1 MNAQFG
7 IPGDGKR
14 TGPDDDRPP
23 WILIMF
29 GIALLVVVLAIV
41 LL

>member
-14 TGPDDDRPP
+14 TGPDDDRPS
-23 WILIMF
+23 WMV
-29 GIALLVVVLAIV
+29 IALGVVFLIVVLVFIV
-41 LL
+41 F